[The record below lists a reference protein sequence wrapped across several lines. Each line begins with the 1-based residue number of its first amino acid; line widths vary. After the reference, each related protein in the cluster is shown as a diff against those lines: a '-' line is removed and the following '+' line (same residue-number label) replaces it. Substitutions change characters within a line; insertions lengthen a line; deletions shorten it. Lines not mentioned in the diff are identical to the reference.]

1 MIPRIPTICA
11 LLLGVA
17 LLAQEAAKSPRVV
30 TASEQRKLGSA
41 HFEIDEDSKTLIV
54 TTDEETNETIK
65 RIVAELDQP
74 IPQAQINVLFLEV
87 TYGDDLD
94 FGTEFDYKATDSNGD
109 SRSLASL
116 FGVAS
121 GITEGGSIGLV
132 KGDLEMT
139 LKALS
144 TKTKMEVLSRPSVM
158 ARTNE
163 ESTITIGSEVPFIK
177 NSVTNDNGGVTN
189 TVEYEDIG
197 IILTVTPHISADGMV
212 ELEVAP
218 EISTISEETVQISDS
233 VTAPTFAKRSAE
245 TRIVVPDGRTVV
257 IGGLMDDES
266 TETLKKVP
274 LLGDIPGLGKLFQR
288 KTVTTSKTELLIFL
302 TPHVV
307 TGRTAPALAAKAQ
320 DKVDFTGLDEVK
332 LRRYLDGAAAEK
344 RSDGTSE

>member
-1 MIPRIPTICA
+1 
-11 LLLGVA
+11 
-17 LLAQEAAKSPRVV
+17 
-30 TASEQRKLGSA
+30 
-41 HFEIDEDSKTLIV
+41 
-54 TTDEETNETIK
+54 
-65 RIVAELDQP
+65 
-74 IPQAQINVLFLEV
+74 
-87 TYGDDLD
+87 
-94 FGTEFDYKATDSNGD
+94 
-109 SRSLASL
+109 
-116 FGVAS
+116 
-121 GITEGGSIGLV
+121 
-132 KGDLEMT
+132 
-139 LKALS
+139 
-144 TKTKMEVLSRPSVM
+144 
-158 ARTNE
+158 
-163 ESTITIGSEVPFIK
+163 
-177 NSVTNDNGGVTN
+177 
-189 TVEYEDIG
+189 
-197 IILTVTPHISADGMV
+197 
-212 ELEVAP
+212 VAP